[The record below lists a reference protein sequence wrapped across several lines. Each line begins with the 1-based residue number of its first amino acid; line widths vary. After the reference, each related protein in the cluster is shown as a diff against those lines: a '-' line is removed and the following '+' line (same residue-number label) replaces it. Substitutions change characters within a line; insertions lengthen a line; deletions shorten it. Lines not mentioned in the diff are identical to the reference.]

1 MKATP
6 HPIIKDDF
14 SFDELNNCIRHL
26 LVELSNNA
34 PTYFDCRIGVT
45 QMDGEFLRFT
55 SRNSK
60 TLYKVVGSEYHAHEK
75 AVYLNIVKQDRHYH
89 SARQGELI
97 LRIKV
102 VCNGSIEDLEAQIF
116 AQYDELNERI
126 RELYND

>member
-1 MKATP
+1 MKVTS

-14 SFDELNNCIRHL
+14 SFDELNYCIRPL
-26 LVELSNNA
+26 LVELSYNT
-34 PTYFDCRIGVT
+34 PTYFDCRMGLT
-45 QMDGEFLRFT
+45 KMDGEFLCFT

-75 AVYLNIVKQDRHYH
+75 SVYLNIVKQDKHHH

-102 VCNGSIEDLEAQIF
+102 VCNGSIEDLEAQIM
-116 AQYDELNERI
+116 AQYDVLNERI

>member
-1 MKATP
+1 MKVTS

-14 SFDELNNCIRHL
+14 SFDELNNCIRPL
-26 LVELSNNA
+26 LVELNNNA
-34 PTYFDCRIGVT
+34 PKRSYCHLGVT
-45 QMDGEFLRFT
+45 QMDGEFWRFT
-55 SRNSK
+55 SKNSE
-60 TLYKVVGSEYHAHEK
+60 TLYKVVGSEYHTHEK
-75 AVYLNIVKQDRHYH
+75 AVYLNIVKQDKHYH